1 MITKRLHDYFG
12 FNRQQRN
19 GLLVLCA
26 LSVLLLGIRLVYPL
40 FLPDP
45 VIQELSL
52 PFQKM
57 AGDSD
62 YQNKSGPPAQVL
74 ATAFDPNTSA
84 AEDWVARGLNQ
95 RSARALVRFR
105 EKGFVFRKAEDLQKI
120 YGVSAEEYQRIS
132 PLMIL
137 PKSSP
142 NQTGFT
148 TGNKKKQVLKLE
160 VNAADSAAW
169 CALPGIGP
177 AFARRI
183 LTYRNMLGGFARIE
197 QLKEVYG
204 LDEERYQ
211 KIAPYLLVN
220 ADSIRKIAV
229 NTADFK
235 TLARHP
241 YIGYELTKLICNAR
255 RKTPFTA
262 QSLCEL
268 PFPGDNCARVEAY
281 LRFDP

>member
-1 MITKRLHDYFG
+1 M
-12 FNRQQRN
+12 
-19 GLLVLCA
+19 
-26 LSVLLLGIRLVYPL
+26 
-40 FLPDP
+40 
-45 VIQELSL
+45 
-52 PFQKM
+52 PFQKLT
-57 AGDSD
+57 SD
-62 YQNKSGPPAQVL
+62 KENQKRAGPPVHL
-74 ATAFDPNTSA
+74 MTARFDPNTATS
-84 AEDWVARGLNQ
+84 EDWEARGLNR

-105 EKGFVFRKAEDLQKI
+105 EKGFVFRKSEDLQKI
-120 YGVSAEEYQRIS
+120 YGVSAEEYKRIS

-137 PKSSP
+137 PKSPQNRSVFEIS
-142 NQTGFT
+142 G
-148 TGNKKKQVLKLE
+148 KKKQLQKLE

-177 AFARRI
+177 AFAKRI
-183 LTYRNMLGGFARIE
+183 LKYRSMLGGFARIE

-211 KIAPYLLVN
+211 KIAAYLTVN
-220 ADSIRKIAV
+220 ADSIRKIMV

-235 TLARHP
+235 ILARHP

-262 QSLCEL
+262 QSICEL
-268 PFPGDNCARVEAY
+268 PFPGDNCARVEVY

>member
-26 LSVLLLGIRLVYPL
+26 LSAVLLGIRLVYPL
-40 FLPDP
+40 FLPGP
-45 VIQELSL
+45 QIQELSL
-52 PFQKM
+52 PFQKI
-57 AGDSD
+57 ASD
-62 YQNKSGPPAQVL
+62 PENQNRSGSPAHL
-74 ATAFDPNTSA
+74 LTSTFDPNTA
-84 AEDWVARGLNQ
+84 ALGDWEARGLNH

-105 EKGFVFRKAEDLQKI
+105 EKGFVFRRAEDLKKI

-132 PLMIL
+132 PLLIL

-142 NQTGFT
+142 NHSVFGTST
-148 TGNKKKQVLKLE
+148 KKKQVPKLE

-177 AFARRI
+177 AFAKRI
-183 LTYRNMLGGFARIE
+183 LKYRNMLGGFARVE

-220 ADSIRKIAV
+220 ADSIRKISV

-262 QSLCEL
+262 QSICEL
-268 PFPGDNCARVEAY
+268 PFPGDNCARVEVY